1 MMNITKSPDTIHS
14 IHPLIQKRWSPRAF
28 SEKAISDEALGQLFE
43 AARWA
48 ASAFNEQPWQ
58 YVYAKRGTKGFEQL
72 LDCLVV
78 GNQAWAKSAP
88 VLMATMVKRNLSQT
102 GQPNHWATHDL
113 GLANAQLLL
122 QAADLDIYGHMMAGF
137 DKDKLVA
144 TLELNNSI
152 QPVCMMA
159 LGYLGEAEQLEEPYL
174 SKEVA
179 PRNRKSITS
188 FTKVL

>member
-1 MMNITKSPDTIHS
+1 MMNTTKSPDITNT

-28 SEKAISDEALGQLFE
+28 SEKAISDDTLGQLFE

-58 YVYAKRGTKGFEQL
+58 YVYAKRGTAGFDQL
-72 LDCLVV
+72 LDCLVF
-78 GNQAWAKSAP
+78 GNQVWAKSAA
-88 VLMATMVKRNLSQT
+88 VLMAAMVKRNLSQT

-137 DKDKLVA
+137 DKDKLV
-144 TLELNNSI
+144 TKLELDNSI

-159 LGYLGEAEQLEEPYL
+159 LGYLGEAGQLEEPYL
-174 SKEVA
+174 SRELA
-179 PRNRKSITS
+179 PRKRKSITS